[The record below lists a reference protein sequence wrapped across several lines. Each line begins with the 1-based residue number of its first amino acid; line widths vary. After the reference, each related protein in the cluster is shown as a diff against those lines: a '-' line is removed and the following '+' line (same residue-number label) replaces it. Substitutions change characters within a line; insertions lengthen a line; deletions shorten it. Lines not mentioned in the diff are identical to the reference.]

1 MKIIEQGKKID
12 LSIRF
17 ICDVCGCVFE
27 AERNEYE
34 YNQREDE
41 FISTCP
47 NCHCGTS
54 HTKNDSFDDA
64 CSKMR
69 VRDIYQS

>member
-17 ICDVCGCVFE
+17 ICDMCGCVFE
-27 AERNEYE
+27 ADRNEYE

-41 FISTCP
+41 FFSTCP

-54 HTKNDSFDDA
+54 HTSGNLDNALTRLKLE
-64 CSKMR
+64 
-69 VRDIYQS
+69 DIHKF

>member
-12 LSIRF
+12 LSIR
-17 ICDVCGCVFE
+17 
-27 AERNEYE
+27 
-34 YNQREDE
+34 

-54 HTKNDSFDDA
+54 HTKNDGLDDD

-69 VRDIYQS
+69 IRDIYQS